1 MVDDKSAIKSQVLRE
16 ENAELRRK
24 HQADLA
30 AWQQEREHLHKCAIT
45 SQTRLRN
52 ELEEAKFHQKAAE
65 ERVRLAI
72 GELEEQRGLVI
83 RLQRI
88 EWERGEENAEL
99 RRKHQ
104 ADLAAWQ

>member
-1 MVDDKSAIKSQVLRE
+1 MVNDKSEIKSQVRM
-16 ENAELRRK
+16 
-24 HQADLA
+24 
-30 AWQQEREHLHKCAIT
+30 
-45 SQTRLRN
+45 RN
-52 ELEEAKFHQKAAE
+52 ELEEAKSHQEAAE

-72 GELEEQRGLVI
+72 GELEEQKDLVI

-104 ADLAAWQ
+104 ADLAAWQQERETLRSVIMMLAGK